1 MMSSPVKTLADRL
14 AARRG
19 LQARVSALEEA
30 VQENRQLNL
39 RIAELTDAMMELVVP
54 LSERDETKVQAVVDR
69 YRESLGGPR

>member
-1 MMSSPVKTLADRL
+1 MKTDNVKSIAGRF
-14 AARRG
+14 AARRS
-19 LQARVSALEEA
+19 LRARVTALEEA

-54 LSERDETKVQAVVDR
+54 LSERDESKVQAVVDR

>member
-1 MMSSPVKTLADRL
+1 MKTDNVKNLADRF
-14 AARRG
+14 ASRRTLRG
-19 LQARVSALEEA
+19 RVAALEEA

-54 LSERDETKVQAVVDR
+54 LSERDESKVQAVVDR

>member
-1 MMSSPVKTLADRL
+1 MPAPPKFLTDRL
-14 AARRG
+14 AARRS
-19 LQARVSALEEA
+19 LRSRVSALEEA

-54 LSERDETKVQAVVDR
+54 LSERDESKVQAVVDR

>member
-1 MMSSPVKTLADRL
+1 MKTAPVRNLTQRL
-14 AARRG
+14 AARRT
-19 LQARVSALEEA
+19 LRSRVEELEAA

-54 LSERDETKVQAVVDR
+54 LSQRDETKVQAVVDR

>member
-1 MMSSPVKTLADRL
+1 MKTDTVKNIADRL
-14 AARRG
+14 TGRLTLR
-19 LQARVSALEEA
+19 ARVAALEEA

-54 LSERDETKVQAVVDR
+54 LSERDEKSVQAVVDR

>member
-1 MMSSPVKTLADRL
+1 MKTDNKLFLADRFVS
-14 AARRG
+14 RRTLRG
-19 LQARVSALEEA
+19 RVAALEEA

-54 LSERDETKVQAVVDR
+54 LSERDESKVQAVVDR

>member
-1 MMSSPVKTLADRL
+1 MKTDNKKNLADRFASRSTL
-14 AARRG
+14 R
-19 LQARVSALEEA
+19 ARVAALEEA

-54 LSERDETKVQAVVDR
+54 LSERDESKVQAVVDR

>member
-1 MMSSPVKTLADRL
+1 MNTDNVKSIADRF
-14 AARRG
+14 ASRRT
-19 LQARVSALEEA
+19 LRARVAALEEA

-54 LSERDETKVQAVVDR
+54 LSERDESQVRAVVDR

>member
-1 MMSSPVKTLADRL
+1 MKTAPVKNLTDRL
-14 AARRG
+14 ASRRS
-19 LQARVSALEEA
+19 LRSRVSALEEA